1 MSPGSLVPLEGAA
14 AATELMGILSGNIN
28 QYLEGINAF
37 GLDSDQARLVRLFF
51 QPLLVVWALWSAS
64 TVSYLK
70 NLRARKRQSS
80 EADTV

>member
-28 QYLEGINAF
+28 QYLEGIDAS
-37 GLDSDQARLVRLFF
+37 GRDSEQPPLVRLFF